1 MPIIVKAKKDESVD
15 GLLRRFKKKVLTENI
30 IEEVREREF
39 HKSPAVKRKERNN
52 EIKRK
57 KYSER
62 MQRMNASRRAK

>member
-39 HKSPAVKRKERNN
+39 HKSPSVRRKERNN

-57 KYSER
+57 KYTDR
-62 MQRMNASRRAK
+62 MQRLNSAKKK

>member
-1 MPIIVKAKKDESVD
+1 MPIIVRAKKDESPD
-15 GLLRRFKKKVLTENI
+15 AIIRRFKKKVLNENI

-57 KYSER
+57 RYTER
-62 MQRMNASRRAK
+62 MQKLAANRKKS